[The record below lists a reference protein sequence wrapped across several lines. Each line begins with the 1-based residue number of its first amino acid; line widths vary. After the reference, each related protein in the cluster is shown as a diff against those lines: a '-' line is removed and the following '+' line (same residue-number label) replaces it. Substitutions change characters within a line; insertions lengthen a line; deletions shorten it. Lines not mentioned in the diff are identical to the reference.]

1 MVTVSTL
8 ERQHMASW
16 SGTTTSN
23 RATLSRGS
31 HKRPGTDPSHNGHP
45 STNSTEKR
53 EHSSY
58 PADAPGSQD
67 TLFVSVMR
75 FSLCDE
81 TLNDVRKDG
90 EETE

>member
-1 MVTVSTL
+1 MHVLVFCFLFNVSQDIQL
-8 ERQHMASW
+8 LFLVCLLFQSLCEA
-16 SGTTTSN
+16 
-23 RATLSRGS
+23 
-31 HKRPGTDPSHNGHP
+31 
-45 STNSTEKR
+45 
-53 EHSSY
+53 SY